1 MNHRRRLIAG
11 GQLLTSTPMLT
22 LFCFLALTP
31 LIADASW
38 GFGPEIAETTGNLT
52 VPMGRDAV
60 LTCSVTHLGG
70 HKVGWVQADT
80 KAIQAI
86 HTTVVTHNPR
96 VAVEHIGA
104 NVWKLKIRNVRKE
117 DAGAYMCQINTD
129 PMKSQVSYLD
139 VSEPP
144 DIVDDFTSS
153 GERVRENSPL
163 KLVCKARGN
172 PPPKITWKREDGRDL
187 NINNRDE
194 FKGAA
199 SGRNRSQPHQ
209 AGPTLSYEGEVLR
222 ITQVSKKHM
231 GVYFCIASNGVPPS
245 VSKRVAV
252 TVLFAPAVTVA
263 NQIVAVPLGTNI
275 TLECIVESSPKSINV
290 WYKDD
295 YDNRTIQNM
304 IVNSRKFLVEE
315 HVETAYR
322 VRMTLSILNFR
333 TADSGRYQCQATN
346 EWGQSNGTIR
356 LYDIPGVKWT
366 TPSTAMPFRV
376 NDIFAATKPTLHHR
390 ELPTTPH
397 KEVKHPPAQDMQLL
411 PDSSN
416 QEMRTLHTTE
426 RPFYHQNNRDISQIT
441 SHSVR
446 FSYSFI
452 SLVAASL
459 LIILTT
465 T

>member
-1 MNHRRRLIAG
+1 
-11 GQLLTSTPMLT
+11 MLT
-22 LFCFLALTP
+22 LFCCLALAP

-104 NVWKLKIRNVRKE
+104 NVWKLKIRNVRRE

-129 PMKSQVSYLD
+129 PMKSKVSYLD

-153 GERVRENSPL
+153 EERVRENSPM

-172 PPPKITWKREDGRDL
+172 PTPKITWKREDGRDL
-187 NINNRDE
+187 NLNIRDE
-194 FKGAA
+194 PKGAA
-199 SGRNRSQPHQ
+199 SGRNRTQSHQ
-209 AGPTLSYEGEVLR
+209 AGSTLSYEGEVLR

-290 WYKDD
+290 WYRDD

-304 IVNSRKFLVEE
+304 IVSTRKFVVEE
-315 HVETAYR
+315 QIETAYR
-322 VRMTLSILNFR
+322 VRMTLSILDFH
-333 TADSGRYQCQATN
+333 TVDSGRYQCQATN

-356 LYDIPGVKWT
+356 LYDIPAVKWT
-366 TPSTAMPFRV
+366 TPSTTAPYRV
-376 NDIFAATKPTLHHR
+376 NDIFAATKPTLNHGDR
-390 ELPTTPH
+390 LTTPH
-397 KEVKHPPAQDMQLL
+397 KVPEPPSVQDMQLL

-416 QEMRTLHTTE
+416 QEMRTLRSTR
-426 RPFYHQNNRDISQIT
+426 RPLYNLNNHDTPLETNRSVCLSSSLT
-441 SHSVR
+441 SLIAVL
-446 FSYSFI
+446 F
-452 SLVAASL
+452 
-459 LIILTT
+459 LIIFTLMC
-465 T
+465 